1 MGNHASTEDNSLA
14 EEVNAKY
21 IEIIEREN
29 VVLKA
34 DNSDL
39 TKKLE
44 LAHTEIRD
52 LQKDRS
58 ALKSKLYGLQ
68 DRIELLENNT
78 KESDALPPIQKKESR
93 KRRRPQAATVSPDN
107 KHDEQTVPGEPQPDS
122 AFSMT
127 LRNTK
132 RRLYGPSQMFML
144 E

>member
-1 MGNHASTEDNSLA
+1 MGNQASTQVNQLA
-14 EEVNAKY
+14 DEVNAKY

-29 VVLKA
+29 VILKS
-34 DNSDL
+34 DNVNL

-44 LAHTEIRD
+44 LAQSEIRG
-52 LQKDRS
+52 LQRDRS
-58 ALKSKLYGLQ
+58 TLKSKLYGLH

-78 KESDALPPIQKKESR
+78 KESHVQAPIQKVSPKR
-93 KRRRPQAATVSPDN
+93 KRPHASAVTPEKTHQEHPG
-107 KHDEQTVPGEPQPDS
+107 QGEPKPDS

-132 RRLYGPSQMFML
+132 RRIYGPSQMIML